1 MIVIGIC
8 FFCEAGQM
16 THRVQRIAY
25 IRSVHFRDRTTL
37 DTAATWMLNT
47 LALPEDTGPQS
58 VPSPDLSRMITVSCD
73 LFPTTSRGFFHVLRT
88 IEDLEDLWVLPSP
101 LCSPSALG
109 FKRTHLQGYRMSVW
123 AFAIPFFKYSLWNID
138 SQCGYSTDDK
148 LVRL

>member
-1 MIVIGIC
+1 M
-8 FFCEAGQM
+8 FFCEAGQV
-16 THRVQRIAY
+16 THRVQLIAY
-25 IRSVHFRDRTTL
+25 IHFVHFRDRTTL

-73 LFPTTSRGFFHVLRT
+73 LFPTTSRGFPCAEDHR
-88 IEDLEDLWVLPSP
+88 DLEDLWVLPSP

-123 AFAIPFFKYSLWNID
+123 AFAIPRSLFKYSLWNID

-148 LVRL
+148 HS